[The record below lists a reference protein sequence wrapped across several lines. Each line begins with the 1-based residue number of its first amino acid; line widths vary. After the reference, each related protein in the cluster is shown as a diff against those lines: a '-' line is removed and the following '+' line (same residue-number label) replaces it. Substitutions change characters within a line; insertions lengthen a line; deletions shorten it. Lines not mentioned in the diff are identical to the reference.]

1 MSKSQ
6 VLKGLF
12 AFIVVLVIGFL
23 VYFGLSGHHT
33 ATFQL
38 GDLPADLHVARVA
51 DNPLK
56 QARGLSGLA
65 LDSLQEDGMLFT
77 YSTALVQN
85 YWMKDMEFNLDFI
98 WLKDGHIVKID
109 KNVPAPVAG
118 QPVAT
123 VSSSPLAVNQVLELP
138 AGKADIYGYF
148 IGQDLHIILDGAK

>member
-1 MSKSQ
+1 MSKPQ
-6 VLKGLF
+6 VLKALF
-12 AFIVVLVIGFL
+12 ALIVVLVIGSL
-23 VYFGLSGHHT
+23 VYFGVSGHKT

-38 GDLPADLHVARVA
+38 GDLPADLHVAKVA

-56 QARGLSGLA
+56 QAKGLSGVS
-65 LDSLQEDGMLFT
+65 LDSFKEDGMLFT
-77 YSTALVQN
+77 YKTASVQN
-85 YWMKDMEFNLDFI
+85 YWMKGMEFNLDFV

-109 KNVPAPVAG
+109 KNIPAPVAG

-138 AGKADIYGYF
+138 AGKADKYGYF